1 MYHKIKTC
9 ANCTRRSAFLCE
21 KKIHLH
27 IRTEDVFFLPQNTT
41 LAGPWFGGSTEICT
55 YVPQIPAI
63 STQQSGL

>member
-1 MYHKIKTC
+1 MQIVPGVLRFFVK
-9 ANCTRRSAFLCE
+9 

-41 LAGPWFGGSTEICT
+41 LAGPWFGRSTEICT